1 MAQIEQWYNVKLLYR
16 IKYKVDVLSST
27 TCFNLTPMQPN
38 IKNIKRSKRKKQK
51 RVFNWKNVNGKL

>member
-27 TCFNLTPMQPN
+27 TYFNLTPMQPN
-38 IKNIKRSKRKKQK
+38 IKNIKRSKKKSK
-51 RVFNWKNVNGKL
+51 KEYSTGKM